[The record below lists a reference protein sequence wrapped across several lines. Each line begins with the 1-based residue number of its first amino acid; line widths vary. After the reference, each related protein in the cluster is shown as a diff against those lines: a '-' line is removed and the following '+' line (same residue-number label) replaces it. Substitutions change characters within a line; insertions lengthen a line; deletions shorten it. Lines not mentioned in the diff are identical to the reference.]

1 MHVDRLDADLISLF
15 AREPRISMLEASR
28 RLGVARATVHARM
41 RRLLRDGTVRGF
53 GPELDVNAL
62 GYPVMAFCNLEI
74 RQGRGHETV
83 TAHLAQIP
91 EVLEAYT
98 ITGPGDLLI
107 RVVARSNSDL
117 QRVIDRVV
125 DDENVVRTST
135 HIALQTQIPYRMLP
149 LLAVA
154 VEDQPTMSR
163 RPHNGTHDA

>member
-1 MHVDRLDADLISLF
+1 MLEIDRLDAELIGLF
-15 AREPRISMLEASR
+15 AAEPRISMLEASR
-28 RLGVARATVHARM
+28 RLGVARATVHARLE
-41 RRLLRDGTVRGF
+41 RLQRWGPVRGF
-53 GPELDVNAL
+53 GPELDVDAL

-74 RQGRGHETV
+74 RQGRGHEPV
-83 TAHLAQIP
+83 AAHLAEIP

-135 HIALQTQIPYRMLP
+135 HIALQTQISYRTLP
-149 LLAVA
+149 LLSAAVG
-154 VEDQPTMSR
+154 ERS
-163 RPHNGTHDA
+163 

>member
-1 MHVDRLDADLISLF
+1 MEVDRLDAELIGLF
-15 AREPRISMLEASR
+15 AEEPRISMLEASR
-28 RLGVARATVHARM
+28 RLGVARATVHARLQRLQ
-41 RRLLRDGTVRGF
+41 RRGTVRGF
-53 GPELDVNAL
+53 GPVLDVDAL

-74 RQGRGHETV
+74 RQGRGHELV
-83 TAHLAQIP
+83 TAHLAEIP

-135 HIALQTQIPYRMLP
+135 HIALQTQISYRTLP
-149 LLAVA
+149 LLSAAVG
-154 VEDQPTMSR
+154 EGS
-163 RPHNGTHDA
+163 

>member
-1 MHVDRLDADLISLF
+1 MLEIDRLDAELIGLF
-15 AREPRISMLEASR
+15 AAEPRISMLEASR
-28 RLGVARATVHARM
+28 RLGVGRATVHARLE
-41 RRLLRDGTVRGF
+41 RLQRTGTVRGF
-53 GPELDVNAL
+53 GPELDVDAL

-74 RQGRGHETV
+74 RQGRGHEPV
-83 TAHLAQIP
+83 AAHLAEIP

-135 HIALQTQIPYRMLP
+135 HIALQTQISYRTLP
-149 LLAVA
+149 LLSAAVG
-154 VEDQPTMSR
+154 ERS
-163 RPHNGTHDA
+163 